1 MPILVECP
9 GCGAKLN
16 APDSGAGKKVRC
28 PKPGCGTL
36 IPVPAAVTAEA
47 DEAPVPASPAPRADD
62 EDRPR
67 GRQRDDDDD
76 RPSKSRRDD
85 DRPRK
90 SSRRDDED
98 DRPSKRRRDDDD
110 DDRRP
115 ARRRRD
121 DEDERPRRGRSS
133 RKKGTGAG
141 KVVAIAL
148 GSILVL
154 GGIGYAI
161 YAMLGGSKT
170 APPAGWTEYAY
181 RDDGFKAHFPKEP
194 QVSGTGDIRG
204 GFGGG
209 KGGGGFGGGFGDF
222 GGDFVGGS
230 VTNYSCGN
238 FNNDSVHIEV
248 LVTRY
253 PSGVPSFVR
262 DSFAKGVDARM
273 GGTFSGLEIKTVR
286 WMGVKALQITT
297 PANVT
302 RMAVTD
308 KAVYHAMITGKNG
321 SRATKQEE
329 DGFFDNFVPAN

>member
-110 DDRRP
+110 DDDRRP

-121 DEDERPRRGRSS
+121 DEDERPRRGRSA

-154 GGIGYAI
+154 GGIGYGI

-194 QVSGTGDIRG
+194 QVFKVGDFG
-204 GFGGG
+204 GGAFGG
-209 KGGGGFGGGFGDF
+209 KGGGGFGGFGGDF
-222 GGDFVGGS
+222 GGMPGG
-230 VTNYSCGN
+230 VNTYSCGD
-238 FNNDSVHIEV
+238 FNDSVHIRV
-248 LVTRY
+248 MVTRY
-253 PSGVPSFVR
+253 PSGVSSILR
-262 DSFAKGVDARM
+262 DSMNTSFESQL
-273 GGTFSGLEIKTVR
+273 GGKIPGMEVKKVR
-286 WMGVKALQITT
+286 WMGERAIQITH
-297 PANVT
+297 PGGVM

-308 KAVYHAMITGKNG
+308 KAVYQATIGGKNG
-321 SRATKQEE
+321 GRATKQEE
-329 DGFFDNFVPAN
+329 DGFFDNFVPAR